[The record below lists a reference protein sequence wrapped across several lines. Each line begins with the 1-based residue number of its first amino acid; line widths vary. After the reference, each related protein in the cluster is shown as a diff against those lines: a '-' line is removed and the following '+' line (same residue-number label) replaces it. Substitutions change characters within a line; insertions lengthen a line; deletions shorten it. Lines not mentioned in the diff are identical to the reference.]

1 MRPSNN
7 KVDMEE
13 LVFLSSTHRGHAMSS
28 NPNSNRECF
37 PVRKTQFSSTLDFG
51 DPSPI
56 DIQTFESKKYRR
68 TAKRKVN
75 SSGEPFFLKGTRFS
89 RQGNKN
95 PHFNQHRAGFSFV
108 CNSYLPLLVI
118 ETPVFWLEF

>member
-13 LVFLSSTHRGHAMSS
+13 LVSLSSTHRGHAISS

-51 DPSPI
+51 EFFFSPSPI
-56 DIQTFESKKYRR
+56 DVQTFESKKYRR
-68 TAKRKVN
+68 TAKER
-75 SSGEPFFLKGTRFS
+75 
-89 RQGNKN
+89 
-95 PHFNQHRAGFSFV
+95 
-108 CNSYLPLLVI
+108 
-118 ETPVFWLEF
+118 

>member
-13 LVFLSSTHRGHAMSS
+13 LVLLSSTRRGHAMSS

-56 DIQTFESKKYRR
+56 DVQTFESKKYRR

-75 SSGEPFFLKGTRFS
+75 SSGEPFFLKGTRELASLVRGIKIHTSTSTAQVFLLS
-89 RQGNKN
+89 
-95 PHFNQHRAGFSFV
+95 ATV
-108 CNSYLPLLVI
+108 IYLCLLLK
-118 ETPVFWLEF
+118 PPFFG